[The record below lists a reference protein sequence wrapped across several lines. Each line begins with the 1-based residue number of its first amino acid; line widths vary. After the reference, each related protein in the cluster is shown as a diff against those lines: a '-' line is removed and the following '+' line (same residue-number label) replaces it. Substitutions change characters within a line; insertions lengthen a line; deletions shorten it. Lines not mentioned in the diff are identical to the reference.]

1 VTARGIPSAR
11 EVPCGTC
18 DKHSISA
25 STNQEGIFLWDL
37 TCTLGDCCMKVIII
51 VAHFFI
57 DGLISH
63 LQKILTSFLPVIR
76 ELFAFSP
83 LVGTLVVCAL

>member
-1 VTARGIPSAR
+1 V
-11 EVPCGTC
+11 VPATER
-18 DKHSISA
+18 SIST
-25 STNQEGIFLWDL
+25 SVNWEGIFLWAL

-63 LQKILTSFLPVIR
+63 LWKILTSFLPVIR
-76 ELFAFSP
+76 ELFSCSY